1 MATSFEKRRAELGER
16 LRQLR
21 DTAGY
26 TGKEFAGVIGWNAP
40 KVSKIENGRQT
51 ASAEDLDAWITALQ
65 VPAEVAYELHAELA
79 TLQREYVSWK
89 ERLRVGNRAV
99 QEEAIE
105 REANARVIRAV
116 DVGVVPGLVQTA
128 DYARHVLLAVA
139 NLHGSK
145 RDITE
150 GVRTRMRR
158 QQVLY
163 EPGKTIEILMAYSAL
178 LHSPA
183 PPDVMAGQ
191 LHRLIATI
199 GIPNVRFGVL
209 RPHVRLPYPLTHG
222 YWIVDE
228 LVMLEQVHGEV
239 IVHDPDEVAKY
250 ARLTDM
256 LWSPKIT
263 AEGDEART
271 LLLEVLEQA
280 QAGIEGK

>member
-1 MATSFEKRRAELGER
+1 MATSFERRRAEFGEHLRR
-16 LRQLR
+16 LR
-21 DTAGY
+21 DAAGLN
-26 TGKEFAGVIGWNAP
+26 GKEFAELLGWNAP
-40 KVSKIENGRQT
+40 KVSKIEKGRQT
-51 ASAEDLDAWITALQ
+51 ASAEDLEAWVAALQ
-65 VPAEVAYELHAELA
+65 LSTDVADELRAELA
-79 TLQREYVSWK
+79 DLQDEYVSWK
-89 ERLRVGNRAV
+89 DRLRAGNRAV

-105 REANARVIRAV
+105 REAAAKVIRAV

-150 GVRTRMRR
+150 GVRARMRR

-163 EPGKTIEILMAYSAL
+163 EPGKTIEILLAYSAL
-178 LHSPA
+178 LHPPA
-183 PPDVMAGQ
+183 PPEVMVGQ

-199 GIPNVRFGVL
+199 GVPNVRFGLL

-228 LVMLEQVHGEV
+228 LVMVEQVHGET
-239 IVHDPDEVAKY
+239 IVYDPDEVATY
-250 ARLTDM
+250 NRLTDM
-256 LWSPKIT
+256 LWSSAIT

-271 LLLEVLEQA
+271 LLLEVLDQVGSRDA
-280 QAGIEGK
+280 